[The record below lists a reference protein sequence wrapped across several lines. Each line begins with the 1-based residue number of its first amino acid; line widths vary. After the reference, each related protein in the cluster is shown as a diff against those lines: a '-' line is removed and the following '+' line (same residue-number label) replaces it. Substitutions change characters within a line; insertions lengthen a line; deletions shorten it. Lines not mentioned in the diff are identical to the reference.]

1 MGTQVKI
8 TQQWKSA
15 LTEVMKG
22 KKNVLKITWR
32 KYGRHVEFSTIG
44 REALSVLCRIALC
57 NCYGAQILIQ
67 FSSSAHPR
75 KSSGRKSQLKKRWRL
90 QYCPIRHLHVCYNA
104 PYLLTKVFA

>member
-1 MGTQVKI
+1 MGTHVKI

-15 LTEVMKG
+15 LTEAMKG
-22 KKNVLKITWR
+22 KKRFKDHMAEVWETWA
-32 KYGRHVEFSTIG
+32 IG

-67 FSSSAHPR
+67 FSSSEQPR